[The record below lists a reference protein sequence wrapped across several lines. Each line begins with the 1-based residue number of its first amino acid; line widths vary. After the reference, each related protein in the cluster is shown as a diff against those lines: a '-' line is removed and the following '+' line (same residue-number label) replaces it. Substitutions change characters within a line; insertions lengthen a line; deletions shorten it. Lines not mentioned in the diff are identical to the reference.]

1 MAKHPAARRVHR
13 EHIQEDVF
21 VSSVLETSVWAR
33 HHGRILA
40 IGSGVL
46 IAAVAIFAYV
56 RHFNAQ
62 AEDRASTE
70 LTIVRQEVLAGNS
83 QLATRDLANFVK
95 KYGKTASGDEARLML
110 AQLYLQSAQP
120 AKAIETIKPLADN
133 PGKGNGASAA
143 LIMAAAYED
152 ARQFGPAEETYL
164 KVADKAR
171 FGFEKREALD
181 RAAML
186 RINRGNTAGAAELY
200 ERALKTL
207 SANDEQRTVYEMR
220 IAEVRA
226 AGART
231 GS

>member
-13 EHIQEDVF
+13 EHNEEDVF

-40 IGSGVL
+40 IGGGLLV
-46 IAAVAIFAYV
+46 AAVAIFAYV

-70 LTIVRQEVLAGNS
+70 LTIVRQEALSGNT
-83 QLATRDLANFVK
+83 QLAARDLSAFVQ
-95 KYGKTASGDEARLML
+95 KYGKTPSGDEARLML
-110 AQLYLQSAQP
+110 AQMYLQSAQP
-120 AKAIETIKPLADN
+120 AKAIETIKPLASN

-143 LIMAAAYED
+143 LIMAAGYED
-152 ARQFGPAEETYL
+152 SKQLDRAEQTYL
-164 KVADKAR
+164 SVADKAR

-186 RINRGNTAGAAELY
+186 RMSRGNTAGAAELY

-207 SANDEQRTVYEMR
+207 PANDEQRTVYEMR

-226 AGART
+226 AGAKT